1 MALKQLGQSRP
12 PAIDTPVEIYK
23 PASGRAAALLV
34 VTIANTSGSA
44 TTYRLFQNAS
54 STSPTEPTAIA
65 WDVAILADE
74 TNKVSIGPMNDTN
87 ARLWVSSKVA
97 LALTF
102 TLHGSES
109 LVT

>member
-1 MALKQLGQSRP
+1 MALKQLGQTQP
-12 PAIDTPVEIYK
+12 TAIDTPVQIYK
-23 PASGRAAALLV
+23 PATGRAAALLV
-34 VTIANTSGSA
+34 VTIANVSGSD

-54 STSPTEPTAIA
+54 STSPTDTTAIA

-74 TNKVSIGPMNDTN
+74 VSKVSIGPMNDAN
-87 ARLWVSSKVA
+87 ARLWVASKVA